1 MPVIADARDPRSII
15 TPDAFEVE
23 PDLLGRPLATPM
35 QRLVAILIDLAVIGL
50 ITLATKSFGFL
61 LGIVAAV
68 FFVRAGF
75 KRTPV
80 RGSVFNRAMRLSVG
94 CLGLVI
100 ALGTGIGWLA
110 LHYSSST
117 HGGTRSEPVPGV
129 VTGRLSDALS
139 VARGATA
146 LRRAHSSAEARTAL
160 AQIVTTFKGLGLH
173 DDEIR
178 QNVLQIVPKD
188 AAWSAEAPALVDDLL
203 AANPEAPLAAS
214 APTAPAASPDVS
226 TLSTAG
232 AMDAYARLLRSG
244 ARDSASVAR
253 LAALRSR
260 LLDTLAADTLRA
272 LQERLDVESSLA
284 ASRGQQL
291 DELRANSNG
300 KKGGGIFAW
309 IKSVVGGAVN
319 ELGFGFGWASI
330 YLTIMTSWWK
340 GQTVGK
346 RIMKIRVLRL
356 DGEPIT
362 WWAAFE
368 RAGGYAAGF
377 ATGLLGFA
385 QVYWDANRQCIH
397 DRISGTVVVRDGA
410 PKVLDWQDAL

>member
-23 PDLLGRPLATPM
+23 PDLLGRPLATPR

-50 ITLATKSFGFL
+50 ITLATKSFGIL

-80 RGSVFNRAMRLSVG
+80 HGSAFNRAMRLSVG

-100 ALGTGIGWLA
+100 ALGTAVGWLVIRGRA
-110 LHYSSST
+110 HMT
-117 HGGTRSEPVPGV
+117 VPGAPNGMV
-129 VTGRLSDALS
+129 SARLGDAISLVTGSAALQRARTSGDAREALGQ
-139 VARGATA
+139 VVER
-146 LRRAHSSAEARTAL
+146 LRR
-160 AQIVTTFKGLGLH
+160 LGL
-173 DDEIR
+173 DEKEIR
-178 QNVLQIVPKD
+178 RSVIDMVPKD
-188 AAWSAEAPALVDDLL
+188 QAWSDSAASIVDAVLSAAPA
-203 AANPEAPLAAS
+203 ATSTPA
-214 APTAPAASPDVS
+214 APAASPDVS
-226 TLSTAG
+226 GLSTPDAL
-232 AMDAYARLLRSG
+232 DAYAKLLRSG
-244 ARDSASVAR
+244 ADDQTSRAN

-260 LLDTLAADTLRA
+260 LVDSLAADTMRT
-272 LQERLDVESSLA
+272 LQHNLEVERELA
-284 ASRGQQL
+284 AQRAA
-291 DELRANSNG
+291 EATTLRKAAEG
-300 KKGGGIFAW
+300 EKKGGGIFAW
-309 IKSVVGGAVN
+309 IKSVVSGAVN

-330 YLTIMTSWWK
+330 YLTIMTSWWR

-356 DGEPIT
+356 DGEPMT

-397 DRISGTVVVRDGA
+397 DRISGTVVVQDGA
-410 PKVLDWQDAL
+410 PKVLDWQDAI